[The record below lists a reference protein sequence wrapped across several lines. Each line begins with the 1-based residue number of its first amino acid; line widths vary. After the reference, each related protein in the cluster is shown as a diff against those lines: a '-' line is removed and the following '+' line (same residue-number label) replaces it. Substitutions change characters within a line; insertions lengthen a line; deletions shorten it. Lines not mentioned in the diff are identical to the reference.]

1 VRRKLVESRT
11 EARRAIDAGLVR
23 VNANADPKPS
33 TLVSPADAVHLV
45 ARPEPFVSRAGK
57 KLDAALTSFAIPV
70 ADRRAIDVG
79 ASTGG
84 FTDCLLQRGVSSVVA
99 LDVGYGQLH
108 WRIRNE
114 PNVEVIE
121 RTNIRHVDAET
132 IGAPFDLIV
141 ADLSFISLITVSN
154 ALAALGDKDSDWVL
168 LIKPQFEAGR
178 DRVGKGGIVRDSSV
192 RYDVVHDV
200 VSHLHTIGL
209 GLQGII
215 ESPITGATGNVE
227 YVAWFSR
234 QPGTVHD
241 EDIVQL
247 TKGMTA

>member
-1 VRRKLVESRT
+1 V
-11 EARRAIDAGLVR
+11 
-23 VNANADPKPS
+23 AN
-33 TLVSPADAVHLV
+33 
-45 ARPEPFVSRAGK
+45 PEPFVSRAGK
-57 KLDAALTSFAIPV
+57 KLDAALDSFDVPV
-70 ADRRAIDVG
+70 TGRRAIDVG

-84 FTDCLLQRGVSSVVA
+84 FTDCLLQRGIASVVA

-121 RTNIRHVDAET
+121 RTNIRHVDIGA

-141 ADLSFISLITVSN
+141 ADLSFISLTTVSN
-154 ALAALGDKDSDWVL
+154 ALKALGSDDSDWVL

-178 DRVGKGGIVRDSSV
+178 DRVGKGGIVRDPSV

-200 VSHLHTIGL
+200 VSHFHSIRL
-209 GLQGII
+209 GLHGII
-215 ESPITGATGNVE
+215 ESPITGTTGNTE
-227 YVAWFSR
+227 YVTWFSR

-241 EDIVQL
+241 DVIARL
-247 TKGMTA
+247 TKGMTQ